1 MSKDTSFFNLLFNDI
16 IAMVLSVFVSLC
28 PFFIADQLFGE
39 DTSLFYYLVSIVITF
54 IVAGL
59 GAGIIIRLIANQ
71 HKIAV
76 NLLYSL
82 GLLVF
87 VAYMLIDT
95 GDGDI
100 LDSMLLLFTDLFPIN
115 GCIVGLIILGI
126 FVFIISFLS
135 IVEVV
140 KERFQR

>member
-1 MSKDTSFFNLLFNDI
+1 MSKDTSFFNLLCNDI

-100 LDSMLLLFTDLFPIN
+100 LDSMLLLFTDLFPSIYN
-115 GCIVGLIILGI
+115 RLLLNIL
-126 FVFIISFLS
+126 
-135 IVEVV
+135 
-140 KERFQR
+140 